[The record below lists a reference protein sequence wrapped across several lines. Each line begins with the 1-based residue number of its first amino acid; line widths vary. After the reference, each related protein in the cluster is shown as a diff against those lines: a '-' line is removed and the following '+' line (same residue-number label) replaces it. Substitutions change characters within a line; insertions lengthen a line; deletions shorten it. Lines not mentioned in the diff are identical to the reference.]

1 MAAPIL
7 DRNRNPI
14 AAISVSASAQSLS
27 QPQRERELAKA
38 VMTAAGKI
46 SGKLGYYP
54 K

>member
-1 MAAPIL
+1 M
-7 DRNRNPI
+7 
-14 AAISVSASAQSLS
+14 AAISVSASVNRFS
-27 QPQRERELAKA
+27 QPQLVRELAKA

>member
-1 MAAPIL
+1 M
-7 DRNRNPI
+7 
-14 AAISVSASAQSLS
+14 AAISVSASVSRFS
-27 QPQRERELAKA
+27 QPQLVRELAKA